1 MLTLL
6 CSAGPLSAASPEPAA
21 AEQTASGQVDP
32 AWILS
37 RIARPGAITTQFVEL
52 RGSALLK
59 TPLRVEGRYARDADA
74 TLVREVTA
82 PYHEKITLK
91 GDSATLERDGKKP
104 RTFSLSR
111 APELGDLQ
119 KGFGALLSGDAS
131 QLEQHYSLSAAGTR
145 QAWQLKLDPR
155 DAAAAK
161 APVRD
166 IQLYG
171 KGAELRCIETTSDKG
186 EVQRTLLAGAAQA
199 AAKVSENDA
208 LTALCRGH
216 NG

>member
-6 CSAGPLSAASPEPAA
+6 CSAGPLCAASPEPAA
-21 AEQTASGQVDP
+21 PSQVDP

-37 RIARPGAITTQFVEL
+37 RIARSGAITTGFVEL

-91 GDSATLERDGKKP
+91 DDSATLERDGKKP
-104 RTFSLSR
+104 RTFSLAR
-111 APELGDLQ
+111 APELADLRQ
-119 KGFGALLSGDAS
+119 GFGALLSGDAA
-131 QLEQHYSLSAAGTR
+131 QLERHYTLSAAGIA
-145 QAWQLKLDPR
+145 QAWQLKLEPR
-155 DAAAAK
+155 EAAAAK
-161 APVRD
+161 VPVRQ

-171 KGAELRCIETTSDKG
+171 KGAELRCIETSGDRG
-186 EVQRTLLAGAAQA
+186 DMQRTLLAGAAQA
-199 AAKVSENDA
+199 AAKVSDNDA
-208 LTALCRGH
+208 LIALCRGQ